1 MTRQYNTMNKGL
13 FKNIFIVLLIS
24 ITIFSVFK
32 YGSSLKEKYALL
44 NTLNQIKEQVTTL
57 ENDKQ
62 GLLEK
67 LGEEKE
73 LNAQLNGEVSEIK
86 DYLRASKERLAKLF
100 ADYGQAQK
108 TIEDLNSKF
117 SILKS
122 ENTALRDEKEKL
134 DTQLTQVSQEKNSLK
149 AKLSSITEL
158 KKRIRELKRQM
169 RRVTAHK
176 PKARKIIEGNR
187 GFLIKNG
194 KPTYPAKIKIEVI
207 PVPQDK

>member
-1 MTRQYNTMNKGL
+1 MNKGL

-158 KKRIRELKRQM
+158 KKRIKELKRQG
-169 RRVTAHK
+169 REGLTAHK

>member
-1 MTRQYNTMNKGL
+1 MNKGL

-108 TIEDLNSKF
+108 TIEDLNYKF

-149 AKLSSITEL
+149 AKLDSITEL
-158 KKRIRELKRQM
+158 KKRIKELKRQG
-169 RRVTAHK
+169 REGLTGHK

-207 PVPQDK
+207 PIPQDK